1 VRSVERAA
9 CLQPTALRTDSWRLN
24 QHSTSYARRA
34 AGVPPAALLLSVKEK
49 AALPV
54 SGARPSAHATAS
66 NAVIQRREPDAFV
79 AGILRLPLSHARLR
93 EAHGCALVTAAVGQ
107 TEKAIRELGRMAFRM
122 NCRCS
127 HGSVHPLA
135 IGNLT
140 KEAAL
145 GFRKE
150 IHPRVSAGPSSRTMV
165 LESIEKSGEAGRHEL
180 LNRVLCLEPTTNS
193 VTGMAWHRSGR
204 RMNFVSRGR
213 RCALFERNRDQPS
226 PYSTVYFIG
235 EME

>member
-1 VRSVERAA
+1 
-9 CLQPTALRTDSWRLN
+9 
-24 QHSTSYARRA
+24 
-34 AGVPPAALLLSVKEK
+34 
-49 AALPV
+49 
-54 SGARPSAHATAS
+54 
-66 NAVIQRREPDAFV
+66 
-79 AGILRLPLSHARLR
+79 
-93 EAHGCALVTAAVGQ
+93 
-107 TEKAIRELGRMAFRM
+107 MAFRM